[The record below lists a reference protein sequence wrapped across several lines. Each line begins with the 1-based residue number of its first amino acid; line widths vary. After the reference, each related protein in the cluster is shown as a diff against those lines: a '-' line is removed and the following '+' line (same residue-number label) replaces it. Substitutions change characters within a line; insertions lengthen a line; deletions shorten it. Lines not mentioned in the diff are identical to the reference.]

1 MNCNEAR
8 QHWNLYHDSEGD
20 VELHFRIEEH
30 LANCPGCVEWFHKQ
44 SRLED
49 LLVQKLAAH
58 TPEPELWNRVL
69 VASGL
74 VKPASTRRWI
84 LFSGM
89 AACAAAVVLLLLW
102 NGRPSSAVTANDI
115 VELTSNWHERLA
127 TGKEPLQFRSQSDLE
142 VEDYLRHQVSF
153 PVRCPPRK
161 DAGFAVQ
168 GAGVCRLADQPAAYL
183 AGHVD
188 MTPVSIFVMRRESL
202 AAFPHQ
208 RAAMHGKIQRSRAG
222 SLESVLGVID
232 RNAVLVVG
240 RTDPDKLDRVLRAY
254 GTYPHHL

>member
-30 LANCPGCVEWFHKQ
+30 LANCPDCAEWFHKQ

-49 LLVQKLAAH
+49 MLADKLAARS
-58 TPEPELWNRVL
+58 PDPELWNRVL
-69 VASGL
+69 VGNGL
-74 VKPASTRRWI
+74 VKPAGTRRWI

-89 AACAAAVVLLLLW
+89 AACAATIALLIVW
-102 NGRPSSAVTANDI
+102 NGGRFSSADANDLGA
-115 VELTSNWHERLA
+115 LTRNWHEKLA
-127 TGKEPLQFRSQSDLE
+127 SGKEPLPFQSQSDFE
-142 VEDYLRHQVSF
+142 VEDYLRTQVSF

-161 DAGFAVQ
+161 DAGFAVR

-188 MTPVSIFVMRRESL
+188 MTPVSIFVMPRDSLTAFSQNAGAVAGQVTHRR
-202 AAFPHQ
+202 
-208 RAAMHGKIQRSRAG
+208 IG
-222 SLESVLGVID
+222 SLESVLGVVD
-232 RNAVLVVG
+232 QNAVLIVG
-240 RTDPDKLDRVLRAY
+240 QTDPARLEQVLRAY
-254 GTYPHHL
+254 GTYPDHL

>member
-30 LANCPGCVEWFHKQ
+30 LANCPDCAQWFHSQ
-44 SRLED
+44 SRLEEM
-49 LLVQKLAAH
+49 LVQKLAAR
-58 TPEPELWNRVL
+58 TPQPDLWNRVL
-69 VASGL
+69 VGSGL
-74 VKPASTRRWI
+74 LKPARSRRWI

-89 AACAAAVVLLLLW
+89 AACAATIALLVVW
-102 NGRPSSAVTANDI
+102 NGGRSPGAAQNDLAD
-115 VELTSNWHERLA
+115 LTGSWHERLA
-127 TGKEPLQFRSQSDLE
+127 SGNEPLQFKSQSDLE
-142 VEDYLRHQVSF
+142 VEEYLRKQVSF

-188 MTPVSIFVMRRESL
+188 MTPVSIFVMPRDSL
-202 AAFPHQ
+202 AAF
-208 RAAMHGKIQRSRAG
+208 SENAG
-222 SLESVLGVID
+222 AVPGRVTRRRTGSMETVLGVID

-240 RTDPDKLDRVLRAY
+240 ETDSARLERVLRAY
-254 GTYPHHL
+254 GTYPDHL

>member
-30 LANCPGCVEWFHKQ
+30 LANCPDCAEWFHKQ

-49 LLVQKLAAH
+49 MLAEKLAAR
-58 TPEPELWNRVL
+58 TPDPELWDRVL
-69 VASGL
+69 VGSGL
-74 VKPASTRRWI
+74 VKPVGTRRWI

-89 AACAAAVVLLLLW
+89 AACAATIALFVVW
-102 NGRPSSAVTANDI
+102 NGGRSSSVNTENLAD
-115 VELTSNWHERLA
+115 LTSNWHEKLA
-127 TGKEPLQFRSQSDLE
+127 SGREPLQFQSQSDLE
-142 VEDYLRHQVSF
+142 VEDYLRKKVSF

-161 DAGFAVQ
+161 DAGFEVR

-188 MTPVSIFVMRRESL
+188 MTPVSIFVMSRASL
-202 AAFPHQ
+202 TAFPQ
-208 RAAMHGKIQRSRAG
+208 DAGAIAGQLTRRRIG
-222 SLESVLGVID
+222 SLESVLGVVD

-240 RTDPDKLDRVLRAY
+240 QTDPARLEQVLRAY
-254 GTYPHHL
+254 GTYPDHL